1 MISLKWNLNQTNRLF
16 QIYFSLC
23 YIYYLVFREYSLWNT
38 RDNTLPFWACFWA
51 VNSEAARE
59 NCSTFNN
66 DEDVIQGG
74 NSATSIF
81 QATNWILWKIGF
93 GRHHHQKFL
102 CSKFKLQNPP
112 WLSHIFRIFDR
123 ANKCLLFNHF
133 GIQSCIN
140 WNFIYGFIPVW
151 NFFRRSKTNCLYEI
165 SRVDQAE

>member
-1 MISLKWNLNQTNRLF
+1 MSRFYIKKKIILYPRKVNFQRSMHMNLF
-16 QIYFSLC
+16 IC
-23 YIYYLVFREYSLWNT
+23 YIYYLVFKEYSFWNA

-51 VNSEAARE
+51 VNSEAAARE

-102 CSKFKLQNPP
+102 CSKFEIWNPP

-123 ANKCLLFNHF
+123 ANKM
-133 GIQSCIN
+133 
-140 WNFIYGFIPVW
+140 FI
-151 NFFRRSKTNCLYEI
+151 R
-165 SRVDQAE
+165 